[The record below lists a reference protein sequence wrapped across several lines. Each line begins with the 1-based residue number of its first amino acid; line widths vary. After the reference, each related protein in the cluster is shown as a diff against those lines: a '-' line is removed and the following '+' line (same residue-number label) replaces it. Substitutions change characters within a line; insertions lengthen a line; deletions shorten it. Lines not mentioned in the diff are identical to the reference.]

1 MQDCCPFLLS
11 LGGNAIGDA
20 LAGAPCLTPRSYSSC
35 TGACRMVWL
44 ANLPLLHC
52 AHGSVPDAPS
62 TTIVQDVM
70 VGGIPSLLDRPQI
83 PVSTQFNAPP
93 GLNAPPRSRCL
104 APELTQLVLA
114 QSIMGLVKSILLC
127 KRPIAPTLQDFHF
140 RMLLNAAKPNWSND
154 EFVERSNGKV
164 IASDP
169 NSIKAY
175 G

>member
-1 MQDCCPFLLS
+1 MDQ
-11 LGGNAIGDA
+11 I
-20 LAGAPCLTPRSYSSC
+20 
-35 TGACRMVWL
+35 
-44 ANLPLLHC
+44 
-52 AHGSVPDAPS
+52 PDAPS
-62 TTIVQDVM
+62 PTIMQDVM

-83 PVSTQFNAPP
+83 PVSTRFNAPP

-127 KRPIAPTLQDFHF
+127 KRPTAPTLQDFHF
-140 RMLLNAAKPNWSND
+140 RMLLNAAQPNWSND

-175 G
+175 GSELKPVEIFARTLPARDWTKIHEK